1 MLNLTDLNLTES
13 EQLKLLKAE
22 KLLRM
27 SRQDLLGFTRF
38 TMPNYQANW
47 HHKLISKYI
56 MQWAFGDIDRLMI
69 FTPPRHGKSEL
80 VSRRTPPFIL
90 GHIPDAQVVIA
101 SYADSLASKMNVA
114 AQRIM
119 STQSYQ
125 ALFPETKIPFKGGI
139 NPLSKKRT
147 NNHVELLN
155 GEGSIRSTGTRGS
168 LTGEGANYLIIDDPF
183 KNGEECQ
190 SQKIRDSVYDFWQST
205 AETRLEDPA
214 KVLLTMT
221 RWHDD
226 DLAGRLLEDDP
237 DGWTILRLPA
247 IADERLNEEDP
258 RQIGEALWESKYSLK
273 RLENKKRT
281 TPSRWWEPM
290 YQQNPVPEAGA
301 IIKREWWKYY
311 GTAPKFIRVIQVW
324 DCAHKVGLDND
335 YSVCAT
341 WGEASDG
348 FYLIDVW
355 RDKAEAPELERAALS
370 LYNRNKPSAVVIE
383 DKAAGIGLIQSLRRK
398 KIPVVAYNPGSK
410 DKVIRAINASPQIEA
425 GNCYLPERA
434 SWVEDF
440 VTEHQRFPSAVHDDQ
455 VDTTSMAIDYMQTSK
470 AKIPRVRLL

>member
-1 MLNLTDLNLTES
+1 MLN
-13 EQLKLLKAE
+13 QLSDDERRKLLKAE

-27 SRQDLLGFTRF
+27 SRKDLLSFTRF
-38 TMPNYQANW
+38 TMPKYQANW
-47 HHKLISKYI
+47 HHRIISEHI

-90 GHIPDAQVVIA
+90 GHKPDAQIVVA
-101 SYADSLASKMNVA
+101 SYADRLASKMNVA
-114 AQRIM
+114 AQRII
-119 STQSYQ
+119 SSPAYR
-125 ALFPETKIPFKGGI
+125 ALFPKIKIPSKGDI
-139 NPLSKKRT
+139 TPERKKRT
-147 NNHVELLN
+147 NNFVELIN
-155 GEGSIRSTGTRGS
+155 DEGFIISTGTRGT

-190 SQKIRDSVYDFWQST
+190 SQTIRDSVYDWWQST
-205 AETRLEDPA
+205 AETRLEDPG
-214 KVLLTMT
+214 KVMLTMT

-226 DLAGRLLEDDP
+226 DLAGRLLNDDP
-237 DGWTILRLPA
+237 DGWTVLRLPA
-247 IADERLNEEDP
+247 IADGELHKDDP
-258 RQIGEALWESKYSLK
+258 REHGEALWESKYSLK
-273 RLENKKRT
+273 RLKRKKET

-311 GTAPKFIRVIQVW
+311 GAAPNFQRVIQVW
-324 DCAHKVGLDND
+324 DCAHKVGIDND
-335 YSVCAT
+335 FSVCAT
-341 WGEASDG
+341 WGETDNG

-355 RDKAEAPELERAALS
+355 RNKVEAPELERAALS

-383 DKAAGIGLIQSLRRK
+383 DKAAGIGLIQSLRRQR
-398 KIPVVAYNPGSK
+398 IPVIAYNPGSK

-425 GNCYLPERA
+425 GNCYLPEKA

-455 VDTTSMAIDYMQTSK
+455 VDTTSMAIDFMNTSK
-470 AKIPRVRLL
+470 ASMPRVRLL